1 MYVSGPGCPMRMVT
15 AHWHCPWVPLP
26 TEAYP
31 GAGPK
36 GFSRL
41 GGDSGL
47 EEFKRLISRLRRRS

>member
-1 MYVSGPGCPMRMVT
+1 MSMVT

-31 GAGPK
+31 GAGPE